1 MDQNWVQPA
10 IQGHT
15 GARLLAEKTRRTAS
29 ALLPAIGVTSI
40 FIAGLALIAFNP
52 SPSEIPLLGLSVMTY
67 VNYFIGGRDVLY
79 SAFTYGDMDSDCSGI
94 QLLPN

>member
-1 MDQNWVQPA
+1 
-10 IQGHT
+10 
-15 GARLLAEKTRRTAS
+15 
-29 ALLPAIGVTSI
+29 
-40 FIAGLALIAFNP
+40 
-52 SPSEIPLLGLSVMTY
+52 MTY